1 MNLLPVVLRLAGAEV
16 SVYLIDQSEA
26 FVEGFKRAWEP
37 LNPEFL
43 RPRTRRMRRFRTTTR
58 CCWCTPYLTPRFWT

>member
-26 FVEGFKRAWEP
+26 FIEVLSVPGSR
-37 LNPEFL
+37 
-43 RPRTRRMRRFRTTTR
+43 
-58 CCWCTPYLTPRFWT
+58 

>member
-26 FVEGFKRAWEP
+26 FIEGFKRAWEP
-37 LNPEFL
+37 LNPEFFETPDEAYEAVSNHDQAPGG
-43 RPRTRRMRRFRTTTR
+43 RGGFRS
-58 CCWCTPYLTPRFWT
+58 

>member
-26 FVEGFKRAWEP
+26 FVEGFSVHGSR
-37 LNPEFL
+37 
-43 RPRTRRMRRFRTTTR
+43 
-58 CCWCTPYLTPRFWT
+58 

>member
-26 FVEGFKRAWEP
+26 FIEGFKRAWEP
-37 LNPEFL
+37 LNPEF
-43 RPRTRRMRRFRTTTR
+43 FE
-58 CCWCTPYLTPRFWT
+58 TPDEAY